1 MGHYNVRPGHL
12 VYINDSSLF
21 LQPVLGNEGN
31 KNQRIPDI
39 SLRFYVNVAD
49 PVFQLQARTQDLF
62 QTSNDM
68 HAIVTGYTAYFGG
81 DLSPSSDLKNKPL
94 RFIQKDGVPVHREQ
108 HNARGC
114 EPYNLQ
120 HPDSVLVVHRGSCT
134 FLKKLLNARS
144 VSAAGII
151 VIGDDDAVV
160 NPTANV
166 DELEAAGDLHD
177 VAIVLLPHNEG
188 QVLLE
193 MMDRVERVGSNQLTM
208 VLEYDS
214 RLTATDPERLKDP
227 DRILYLN
234 EHPLLNTRLLV

>member
-49 PVFQLQARTQDLF
+49 PVFQLQARTQELF

-81 DLSPSSDLKNKPL
+81 DLSPGSDLKNKPL

-214 RLTATDPERLKDP
+214 RITATDPERLKDP